1 MSTEPWERDIRRAH
15 TWAHGSIVRVDVT
28 LDLPDDLLDNPPAYD
43 AGTVTPEPATEPVP
57 RDDGRTVVCGKYC
70 GCEDKDGT

>member
-28 LDLPDDLLDNPPAYD
+28 LDLPDDLLA
-43 AGTVTPEPATEPVP
+43 PEPATEPVP